1 MRQPI
6 PLHAACPFFH
16 TEYGVGCPL
25 LQFADG
31 SDGYLP
37 ETRRRVSLSWQAP
50 PQVGKIRWEK
60 LCFELYSSQWM
71 NAGSLYDAILIEWQK
86 IERKKR
92 VYITTWRKLFDIST
106 RREEIVSW
114 SRRKNYYMARSKVL
128 ILLYVLRI
136 DIGLKGGWK

>member
-50 PQVGKIRWEK
+50 PRSGKLDE
-60 LCFELYSSQWM
+60 
-71 NAGSLYDAILIEWQK
+71 
-86 IERKKR
+86 
-92 VYITTWRKLFDIST
+92 
-106 RREEIVSW
+106 
-114 SRRKNYYMARSKVL
+114 KNYVL
-128 ILLYVLRI
+128 SYIPAS
-136 DIGLKGGWK
+136 G